1 VGFIYCG
8 GDCLFRSVSNP
19 SYSVGDAPL
28 FRSVSD
34 PSYTVGV
41 DHLFR
46 STRRGSGKNQ
56 GLFICRRV
64 HPVNPHNMTSIAIRS
79 ATRSVASQS
88 TPERQKTL
96 PAGLGTRHPCRV
108 TSGLPPAGLI
118 PVNSVPAVGF
128 KPRRWQEDRWASY
141 TVVATVFSGRSLI
154 LHIPMGTLLFFGR
167 SPILHIP

>member
-8 GDCLFRSVSNP
+8 GDRLFRSVSNP

-46 STRRGSGKNQ
+46 STRRGLGRNQ
-56 GLFICRRV
+56 GLSCAAGYLLQTRT
-64 HPVNPHNMTSIAIRS
+64 NMTSIAIRS
-79 ATRSVASQS
+79 ATRPEASQS

-128 KPRRWQEDRWASY
+128 KPRRWQEDTRAFIS
-141 TVVATVFSGRSLI
+141 
-154 LHIPMGTLLFFGR
+154 
-167 SPILHIP
+167 